1 MQKPDTL
8 HRRIAD
14 KLLVSASSLA
24 ALALLGFVLA
34 YWTWSWLGPRV
45 EPAPVVT
52 SEAPRIETAYALF
65 GETQQNAHSGTSYA
79 LLGIAA
85 ASGGRPGHAVLR
97 IDGTRTAVVREG
109 DELAPGVRLAV
120 VARDHVV
127 LDENG
132 SRRQLEWPK
141 PVRAAPIT
149 QVRNP

>member
-8 HRRIAD
+8 HGRIAD

-24 ALALLGFVLA
+24 ALALLGCVLA
-34 YWTWSWLGPRV
+34 YWTWNWLAPRA
-45 EPAPVVT
+45 EPAPAVT
-52 SEAPRIETAYALF
+52 SEAPRIESAYALF
-65 GETQQNAHSGTSYA
+65 GETQQAARGGTSYA
-79 LLGIAA
+79 LIGIAA

-97 IDGTRTAVVREG
+97 VDGTRTVVAREG
-109 DELAPGVRLAV
+109 DELAPGVRLAL

-132 SRRQLEWPK
+132 SQRQLEWPK
-141 PVRAAPIT
+141 PARPAPIT